1 MSAQVRCSAGL
12 DDLHSSA
19 PPWEQ
24 SHHGMTTFGTISGM
38 QSVEPLHNA
47 CASRPVA
54 SQGLLSCQGIIDCG
68 TAGESG
74 AWAISADVLSAF
86 PKLQHDRY
94 EDSDS
99 ESGSSD
105 SGTASEDVASWI
117 SWFCSLKGNE
127 FFCEVCWPRMLLA
140 VLPLPA
146 VCSQPIGLLRD
157 LPGMQLDLVGRSLL
171 RSQLS
176 CIRPAGR
183 GGLYSG

>member
-1 MSAQVRCSAGL
+1 MQ
-12 DDLHSSA
+12 DLLTCLSA
-19 PPWEQ
+19 PPWGAE
-24 SHHGMTTFGTISGM
+24 SPCTDHFWHHIRHAVCGAPAF
-38 QSVEPLHNA
+38 A

-54 SQGLLSCQGIIDCG
+54 SQGLPSCQGIIDCG
-68 TAGESG
+68 TVEESG

-127 FFCEVCWPRMLLA
+127 FFCEVCWPRMRLA
-140 VLPLPA
+140 VPPLPA
-146 VCSQPIGLLRD
+146 VCSQPLGLLRD

-176 CIRPAGR
+176 CMRPAGR